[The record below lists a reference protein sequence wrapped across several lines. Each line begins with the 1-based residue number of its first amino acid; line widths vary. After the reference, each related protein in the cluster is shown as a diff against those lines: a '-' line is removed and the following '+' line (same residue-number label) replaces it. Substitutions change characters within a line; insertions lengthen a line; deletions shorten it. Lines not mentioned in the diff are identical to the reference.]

1 MFFPTL
7 EIEKFEGSS
16 EKRGDEKTDH
26 IITKV
31 YKKGTSMISTK
42 FKMILNNDI
51 ESSMI
56 TSTPIQNSKQ
66 KWTGGR
72 GM

>member
-1 MFFPTL
+1 MKLALNHPKNISRSFKMVKEGCVFPTL

-31 YKKGTSMISTK
+31 YLK
-42 FKMILNNDI
+42 
-51 ESSMI
+51 
-56 TSTPIQNSKQ
+56 
-66 KWTGGR
+66 R
-72 GM
+72 GQV